1 MNPNKTYIIQNIET
15 KELFTAR
22 SGKTSWKQPGHA
34 KNAWNQSFYSAV
46 KVERAGMEMI
56 PAPARYDKSRM
67 RVPLFSEQS
76 IFEVVELKHE
86 SSGHLDDAIS
96 LLTSCLGRV
105 DFEVN
110 QEILDFLSS
119 VKK

>member
-1 MNPNKTYIIQNIET
+1 M
-15 KELFTAR
+15 
-22 SGKTSWKQPGHA
+22 S
-34 KNAWNQSFYSAV
+34 
-46 KVERAGMEMI
+46 MI
-56 PAPARYDKSRM
+56 PDPSYYDKSRM
-67 RVPLFSEQS
+67 RVPLFSEQN
-76 IFEVVELKHE
+76 IFEVIELKHE
-86 SSGHLDDAIS
+86 SSGHLDEAIT